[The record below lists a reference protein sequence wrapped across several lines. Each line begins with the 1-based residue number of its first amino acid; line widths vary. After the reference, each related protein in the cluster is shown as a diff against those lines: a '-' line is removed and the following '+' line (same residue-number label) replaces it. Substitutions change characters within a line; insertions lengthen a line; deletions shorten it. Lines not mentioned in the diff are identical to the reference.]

1 MLNCINI
8 TTLSI
13 KFKWLFYFIV
23 KIKNTFTYSQAT
35 RFFKRVRGHTHSNI
49 FHSYGKDRQTIF
61 KSLIISQT
69 VVHLIFQQLESRYK
83 RIKSSNLNK
92 SWLHLHL
99 RSAQNALV
107 PIWEKMF
114 KDDLNYTKLK
124 VFFSSS
130 AAHWCKQLT
139 SYFSI
144 QLQEPLTFLVKRSM
158 KIKKIITNFLKV
170 LNKWKKLIK
179 QLLWYLRFDFC

>member
-1 MLNCINI
+1 MSLSWKHQHFKVKKKNRKMLNCINI

-13 KFKWLFYFIV
+13 KFKWLSYFII
-23 KIKNTFTYSQAT
+23 KIKIYS
-35 RFFKRVRGHTHSNI
+35 HTHMPQGSFKKLGVTLTAIFFIHMVNI
-49 FHSYGKDRQTIF
+49 DKQYLKT
-61 KSLIISQT
+61 LIISQT

-92 SWLHLHL
+92 PWLHLHL

-124 VFFSSS
+124 VFFSS
-130 AAHWCKQLT
+130 AAH
-139 SYFSI
+139 
-144 QLQEPLTFLVKRSM
+144 
-158 KIKKIITNFLKV
+158 
-170 LNKWKKLIK
+170 
-179 QLLWYLRFDFC
+179 